1 MIMSRFVLLPTRKIL
16 QGGLSAD
23 LECSMMSFKTVKGT
37 KSKNVGSVVTVRDPT
52 IMLWTR
58 RGTLSLK
65 ISNTN
70 TRVETMMII
79 MRGLKRK

>member
-1 MIMSRFVLLPTRKIL
+1 
-16 QGGLSAD
+16 
-23 LECSMMSFKTVKGT
+23 MMSFKTVKGT